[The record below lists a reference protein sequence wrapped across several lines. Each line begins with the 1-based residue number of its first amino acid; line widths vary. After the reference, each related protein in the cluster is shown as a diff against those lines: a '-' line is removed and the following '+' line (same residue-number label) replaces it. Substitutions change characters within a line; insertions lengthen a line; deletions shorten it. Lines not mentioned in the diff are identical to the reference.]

1 MSAVALLI
9 TSIALT
15 AGSTALN
22 FVNAGKQRR
31 AAAEAEND
39 AEQALIKAREK
50 LGTNFYENLS
60 INKEKYVLER
70 EALLSAGAQAT
81 AAGAESE
88 RGAAAVAGR
97 VLAAQQK
104 AQQQQTSRM
113 GDEQKKLEGLVAQE
127 DSRLRDIGVQLDL
140 EEVKGAQIAAGRA
153 EQSANMLQAQGM
165 QGILDTAKA
174 GVSLSGGLKEAKAAG
189 GGDVPFMLDSSNL
202 SESGFTGPT
211 ALNDAFT
218 SFQATEQ
225 GALFKDLDFS
235 QVNDIINRPS
245 INDAGQ
251 PQVGGMIAGQDFIQ
265 TSLGDAGVKDFNKF
279 LRQQKRA
286 LRQLNNTGLV
296 GEKLDEP
303 IPDDY
308 QGNYDFIPMS

>member
-31 AAAEAEND
+31 AASDAEFD

-174 GVSLSGGLKEAKAAG
+174 GVSLSGGLKEAAG